1 MSRIRAFWVISALRL
16 CCIYALLSRIRFCR
30 QYALILV
37 CFVQTFTQTLRILLR
52 FCADI
57 CPKNWSLRPL
67 LLILIGRAPSDTE
80 VTSYRNWEIIFHQSS
95 AKSFWVIL
103 KMVRVRR
110 LSMGEEMTMKTC
122 PSMTP
127 MLGNEKF
134 KAMKSPPFP
143 VFLCILFILLVL
155 LMTLVNWKKSE
166 NT

>member
-67 LLILIGRAPSDTE
+67 VQLFTHSENSKHQTRYEKIRAG
-80 VTSYRNWEIIFHQSS
+80 
-95 AKSFWVIL
+95 KL
-103 KMVRVRR
+103 
-110 LSMGEEMTMKTC
+110 TC
-122 PSMTP
+122 PLF
-127 MLGNEKF
+127 LGCL
-134 KAMKSPPFP
+134 P
-143 VFLCILFILLVL
+143 LVL
-155 LMTLVNWKKSE
+155 PFLAQPFQALQSTYEYDRYMG
-166 NT
+166 